1 MTAELLPGVYLNSLS
16 DCKASHSW
24 IPYCDSKTSNR
35 QTLRKGDTKRVSR
48 IHGHWQS
55 ARTAHLKLSPIKEME
70 LAASRI
76 PGVISLAQ
84 GIPSF
89 DTPEPIKEFVQH
101 KIAEGAC
108 AKYSLTPGLPQLR
121 ELIAES
127 LLHEG
132 MHYDPDTE
140 IIVSCG
146 SIEAIAASLLALTQP
161 GDEVIL
167 PSPSYASYQEVVRLA
182 GCTPRFAALREENN
196 FAFDP
201 DTFEACL
208 SARTRLILYCNP
220 NNPTG
225 TVFSQHETRALVSLA
240 ERHNVFLLIDEAYKD
255 FVYTKEPY
263 FSPAQL
269 SAVRDRVIRVFTF
282 SKAYGMTGWRVGYV
296 HTDARYAREILKV
309 HDALVT
315 CAPVVS
321 QYAAIAAL
329 EYGAEHIAQFRHAF
343 KARRDRT
350 LEHLDSLSHIFD
362 YQKPEGSYF
371 VFPRVKD
378 TVRWARDSRRLA
390 QDLLE
395 QAKVALVPGV
405 AFGPSGEAHV
415 RINCGREQADIDEAF
430 ARLSAYFQP
439 ASAVGSSICSS
450 SAATRTR
457 PETDESAESET
468 QVFEPIRPSHY
479 SPDLS
484 PLSRRRLRRLAI
496 PYLQMLARIFVR
508 RKKPF
513 VIAITGSRGKTVM
526 KRILGELLASRYRV
540 QTNPRSYNTEIGLP
554 LAVLNVEIEPLSI
567 VSVLQTLVRAAW
579 TALFSSQALDVLV
592 LEFGIR
598 QRGDMRQLLR
608 TVQPDI
614 AIVNTL
620 TPSYST
626 DVDLL
631 HTLQTEI
638 RTLCDTVGSA
648 CHFLIDGDDPLL
660 EEIVASLPIPPL
672 LLRRADW
679 SENGHGL
686 VLHSNTHAYPV
697 TRELIG
703 DSERTSVQA
712 AVLLA
717 ERWTELSQ
725 ADIRRFLAPEEGSSP
740 S

>member
-1 MTAELLPGVYLNSLS
+1 M
-16 DCKASHSW
+16 
-24 IPYCDSKTSNR
+24 
-35 QTLRKGDTKRVSR
+35 SR

-55 ARTAHLKLSPIKEME
+55 SRTAQLKLSPIKEME

-89 DTPEPIKEFVQH
+89 DTPEPIKEFVQQ

-108 AKYSLTPGLPQLR
+108 AKYSLTSGLPQLR

-146 SIEAIAASLLALTQP
+146 SIEAIAASLLALTEP

-196 FAFDP
+196 FAFDLEA
-201 DTFEACL
+201 FEACV

-225 TVFSQHETRALVSLA
+225 TVFSQQETQALVRLA

-255 FVYTKEPY
+255 FVYTQEPY

-329 EYGAEHIAQFRHAF
+329 EFGGEHIAQFRHAF

-350 LEHLDSLSHIFD
+350 LEHLDTLSHIFD

-378 TVRWARDSRRLA
+378 TVRWAHDSRRLA
-390 QDLLE
+390 QEILE

-415 RINCGREQADIDEAF
+415 RINCGREPADIEIAF
-430 ARLSAYFQP
+430 ERLSTYFQRG
-439 ASAVGSSICSS
+439 AQAYSS
-450 SAATRTR
+450 STITPTR
-457 PETDESAESET
+457 PGIADAVA
-468 QVFEPIRPSHY
+468 QVLEPPPSPRD
-479 SPDLS
+479 SPNFSL
-484 PLSRRRLRRLAI
+484 LSRHRLRRLAI
-496 PYLQMLARIFVR
+496 PYLQMLARLFVY
-508 RKKPF
+508 RKKPL
-513 VIAITGSRGKTVM
+513 VIAITGSRGKTIM
-526 KRILGELLASRYRV
+526 KRILGEVLASRYRV

-554 LAVLNVEIEPLSI
+554 LAVLNVEIEPRSLISI
-567 VSVLQTLVRAAW
+567 LQTLARAAW
-579 TALFSSQALDVLV
+579 TAVFSPQPLDVLV

-598 QRGDMRQLLR
+598 QRGDMRELLR

-614 AIVNTL
+614 AIISTL

-631 HTLQTEI
+631 HILQAEI
-638 RTLCDTVGSA
+638 RTLCDRVGST

-660 EEIVASLPIPPL
+660 EEIVTTLPTPPL

-679 SENGHGL
+679 SADTSNRHGL
-686 VLHSNTHAYPV
+686 LLQSSGHTYSV
-697 TRELIG
+697 TRELVG
-703 DSERTSVQA
+703 ESERTSVQA

-725 ADIRRFLAPEEGSSP
+725 ADICRFLAGEEKIQQEEVSP
-740 S
+740 NGV